1 MTERRP
7 LVVVISGPSGVGK
20 STIVEAMRR
29 RHPEVAPIIAVTT
42 RPRRERELDGVHY
55 HFVDPDRFE
64 ALRASGELLEAAEV
78 HGHWYGTPRDQ
89 VHRALEAGRDA
100 VLPIDPQGARSIR
113 RLMPEALLI
122 FLMPP
127 SISDLISRLRARSSE
142 SQASLALRERNA
154 VAEMDAAGDY
164 DHVVVN
170 ETGRA
175 EQTADRIW
183 EIIETE
189 SRREPQPAARV

>member
-1 MTERRP
+1 MTGRTP

-20 STIVEAMRR
+20 STIVDALRT
-29 RHPEVAPIIAVTT
+29 RHPDVAPIVAVTT
-42 RPRRERELDGVHY
+42 RPRRPAERDGQHY
-55 HFVDPDRFE
+55 HFIDLPRFQE
-64 ALRASGELLEAAEV
+64 LRDSGALLEAAEV

-89 VHRALEAGRDA
+89 VERVLASGRDA
-100 VLPIDPQGARSIR
+100 ILPIDPQGARSIR
-113 RLMPEALLI
+113 RAIPEALLI

-127 SISDLISRLRARSSE
+127 SIQDLVSRLRARSSE

-154 VAEMDAAGDY
+154 VVEMEAAGDY

-175 EQTADRIW
+175 EQTAERIW

-189 SRREPQPAARV
+189 SRRERRRIAHV